1 MEEDLRK
8 KGKWRNRREL
18 GCIWMVRVLSLCGRG
33 WLAKSIFR
41 DLLRQP
47 QDGAKTYVLRYFDQ
61 NLYFPAHILKIPG
74 GNAWRRILYGPGKHR
89 QLSHPAYGKNYRN
102 KSMENYVPGSL
113 VVCSTLIPCEEFL
126 QQSKELKKFAS
137 VRKKREKRRQFGMNY
152 REYLAQCWDYAKFCG
167 EKYTCALAYRKSSA
181 ISGIS
186 SKMKIM
192 WNWKKHLQ
200 DIPG

>member
-1 MEEDLRK
+1 M
-8 KGKWRNRREL
+8 L
-18 GCIWMVRVLSLCGRG
+18 GGESFMV
-33 WLAKSIFR
+33 
-41 DLLRQP
+41 
-47 QDGAKTYVLRYFDQ
+47 
-61 NLYFPAHILKIPG
+61 PG
-74 GNAWRRILYGPGKHR
+74 NTDSYLTR
-89 QLSHPAYGKNYRN
+89 AYGKNYRN

-167 EKYTCALAYRKSSA
+167 ENIPVHWLIAKSSA